1 MADNKNEYV
10 ELIKEYVNQDIE
22 SLKENLYEGGNEYI
36 EEHFEDMEYAYEVV
50 INDKTFIA
58 PKHHDRLVKIV
69 SRISETCIPFYDDV
83 LDNVEDLDELIKGLQ
98 DDYYVIKVS
107 DEEIEVYDAINL
119 SVLIIKKPWFV
130 ALEKQYGELEP
141 KMKDDLEKG
150 ILQNIFKRF
159 GETDFVNENDL
170 EKTIIEDDKFLNK
183 LFNRIM
189 SDFDDWFEENFEY
202 AVDNIIEIIGGR

>member
-1 MADNKNEYV
+1 MK
-10 ELIKEYVNQDIE
+10 
-22 SLKENLYEGGNEYI
+22 
-36 EEHFEDMEYAYEVV
+36 
-50 INDKTFIA
+50 
-58 PKHHDRLVKIV
+58 
-69 SRISETCIPFYDDV
+69 
-83 LDNVEDLDELIKGLQ
+83 
-98 DDYYVIKVS
+98 
-107 DEEIEVYDAINL
+107 DAINL